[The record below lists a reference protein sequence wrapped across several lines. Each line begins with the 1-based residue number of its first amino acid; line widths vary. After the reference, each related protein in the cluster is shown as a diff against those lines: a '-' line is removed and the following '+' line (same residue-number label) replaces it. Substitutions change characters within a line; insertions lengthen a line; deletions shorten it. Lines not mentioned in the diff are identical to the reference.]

1 VNEREITDLVAL
13 HTSSLPYSIVT
24 ALGRTYA
31 RSFYRYVTRSD
42 KEITVVERNG
52 DGSIVAAAV
61 LSLEP
66 ATLNRRLLRHT
77 SLFVHVLVRP
87 RVLVPLMLGGGRI
100 KKGAAAEAAASMPE
114 IILLYTRADE
124 RGRGR
129 GTALIAQVEAR
140 LRHLRI
146 TAYQVKTV
154 AEPSNPALAFYRN
167 RNFIPSGTSA
177 ALGRQ
182 FHVFIRRL
190 EGDPATP

>member
-1 VNEREITDLVAL
+1 
-13 HTSSLPYSIVT
+13 
-24 ALGRTYA
+24 
-31 RSFYRYVTRSD
+31 VTRSD

-66 ATLNRRLLRHT
+66 ATLNRRLLLHT
-77 SLFVHVLVRP
+77 SLFAHVLVRP
-87 RVLVPLMLGGGRI
+87 RVLVPLMLGAGGI
-100 KKGAAAEAAASMPE
+100 KKGAAAEAAASMPD
-114 IILLYTRADE
+114 IILLYTRANE

-129 GTALIAQVEAR
+129 GTALIDQVDAR

-146 TAYQVKTV
+146 TVYQVKTV

-167 RNFIPSGTSA
+167 RHFIPSGTSA

-182 FHVFIRRL
+182 FQVFIRRL